1 MESLK
6 LAILYKT
13 FPKWFLYFGET
24 FLRKKYMQIRSNENG
39 FSLIEIL
46 IAILI
51 MTVGILAMLSAISYS
66 MVREQGSENRNTARQ
81 LTSSALESI
90 FAARD
95 LRNSNVLNNWT
106 AINNDNAATP
116 GIFLSGWRPIRQD
129 AGRDGINGTADDA
142 CASGASCVV
151 GGFTNSSPE
160 IEGFD
165 RRIVITDIVEPNI
178 PNIRKR
184 KIEIS
189 VRYFAGQLPLTETIT
204 TIIADIPFNR

>member
-1 MESLK
+1 
-6 LAILYKT
+6 
-13 FPKWFLYFGET
+13 
-24 FLRKKYMQIRSNENG
+24 MQIRSNENG

-66 MVREQGSENRNTARQ
+66 MVREQGAENRNTARQ

-116 GIFLSGWRPIRQD
+116 GIFLSGWTPIRQD

-151 GGFTNSSPE
+151 GGFTNASPE

-189 VRYFAGQLPLTETIT
+189 VRYYAGQLPLTETIT